1 MAKERSVYELNRTGR
16 YMMQM
21 RPVLKKEALFS
32 DGTADYRDPV
42 EPEVGEPVKIRF
54 RTGKDNVDIVWLCT
68 GEKHLEMTK
77 ICCSGEFDYYEVE
90 MELGEEPFYYY
101 FEVASG
107 LLHVF
112 FDRYGVSREKRE
124 NYLFCIIPGF
134 RTPAWSKGAVMYQI
148 LVDRFYNGDPS
159 NDVLTEEY
167 YYIQC
172 PSRKMEDWDAC
183 PSDFSVGE
191 FYGGD
196 LEGVRQKLDYLQSLG
211 VEVIYF
217 NPLFVSPSNHKYDI
231 QDYDHIDPHYGK
243 IVTDEGELL
252 AAGETDNS
260 KASRYVQ
267 RVTDPVNLKASNQF
281 FAELVEEIHARGMK
295 VILDGVFNHCG
306 SFNKWLDREKIYHAG
321 KDYAGKEYVDGAY
334 LSKESPYRDFF
345 HFNDE
350 NAWPDN
356 QTYEGWWDYDT
367 LPKLNYE
374 GSQELYDYIMRI
386 AAKWV
391 SAPYHADG
399 WRLDVAADLGHS
411 PEMNHR
417 FWRDFRKA
425 VKTANPDAM
434 ILAEHYGDPKDWL
447 AKGDQWDTV
456 MNYDAFM
463 EPLTWFLT
471 GMEKHSD
478 EYIPEKKGKVED
490 FEGAMRH
497 YMASFQTSQ
506 LQCAM
511 NELSNH
517 DHSRFLTR
525 TNGIVGRAA
534 TRGTKAAE
542 EGVNYGIF
550 REAVV
555 VQMTWP
561 GAPTVYY
568 GDEAGVCGFTD
579 PDNRRSYPWGHEDVV
594 MIDFHRDMIRI
605 HKENEALRTGS
616 VKFLQGEKDVLAYG
630 RFNRKQQFVVIL
642 NNSEDK
648 KEITQEVWTIG
659 IPKKGSLERLII
671 TTEAGYSLM
680 PKDYPVEDGR
690 VTVTLMPHSAV
701 VLKYEQE

>member
-42 EPEVGEPVKIRF
+42 EPEAGESVKIRF

-68 GEKHLEMTK
+68 GEKHFEMTK

-112 FDRYGVSREKRE
+112 FDRYGVSRKKRE

-172 PSRKMEDWDAC
+172 PSRKMEDWWHVQLIF
-183 PSDFSVGE
+183 PSAE

-267 RVTDPVNLKASNQF
+267 RVTDQANLKASNQF

-306 SFNKWLDREKIYHAG
+306 SFNKWLDREK
-321 KDYAGKEYVDGAY
+321 D
-334 LSKESPYRDFF
+334 LSCRKRLCRWSLFVQRESVPGF
-345 HFNDE
+345 
-350 NAWPDN
+350 
-356 QTYEGWWDYDT
+356 
-367 LPKLNYE
+367 LP
-374 GSQELYDYIMRI
+374 
-386 AAKWV
+386 
-391 SAPYHADG
+391 
-399 WRLDVAADLGHS
+399 
-411 PEMNHR
+411 
-417 FWRDFRKA
+417 F
-425 VKTANPDAM
+425 
-434 ILAEHYGDPKDWL
+434 
-447 AKGDQWDTV
+447 
-456 MNYDAFM
+456 
-463 EPLTWFLT
+463 
-471 GMEKHSD
+471 
-478 EYIPEKKGKVED
+478 
-490 FEGAMRH
+490 
-497 YMASFQTSQ
+497 
-506 LQCAM
+506 
-511 NELSNH
+511 
-517 DHSRFLTR
+517 
-525 TNGIVGRAA
+525 
-534 TRGTKAAE
+534 
-542 EGVNYGIF
+542 
-550 REAVV
+550 
-555 VQMTWP
+555 
-561 GAPTVYY
+561 
-568 GDEAGVCGFTD
+568 
-579 PDNRRSYPWGHEDVV
+579 
-594 MIDFHRDMIRI
+594 
-605 HKENEALRTGS
+605 
-616 VKFLQGEKDVLAYG
+616 
-630 RFNRKQQFVVIL
+630 
-642 NNSEDK
+642 
-648 KEITQEVWTIG
+648 
-659 IPKKGSLERLII
+659 
-671 TTEAGYSLM
+671 
-680 PKDYPVEDGR
+680 
-690 VTVTLMPHSAV
+690 
-701 VLKYEQE
+701 

>member
-1 MAKERSVYELNRTGR
+1 MKKESSVYELNRIQR

-32 DGTADYRDPV
+32 DGTADYRMPP
-42 EPEVGEPVKIRF
+42 EPEAGEEVTIRF
-54 RTGKDNVDIVWLCT
+54 RTGKNNVDIVWLCT
-68 GEKHLEMTK
+68 EDKHYEMEKTETD
-77 ICCSGEFDYYEVE
+77 GEFDYYSRKVT
-90 MELGEEPFYYY
+90 LGEETFYYS

-112 FDRYGVSREKRE
+112 YDRYGVSKEKR
-124 NYLFCIIPGF
+124 NDYLFFIIPGF
-134 RTPAWSKGAVMYQI
+134 STPAWSKGAVMYQI
-148 LVDRFYNGDPS
+148 LVDRFYNGDPA
-159 NDVLTEEY
+159 NDVLTNEY
-167 YYIQC
+167 YYIQT
-172 PSRKMEDWDAC
+172 PSRQMEDWNEC

-196 LEGVRQKLDYLQSLG
+196 LEGVRQKLDYLQNLG

-231 QDYDHIDPHYGK
+231 QDYDYIDPHYGK
-243 IVTDEGELL
+243 IVSDGGALL
-252 AAGETDNS
+252 SAGETDNS
-260 KASRYVQ
+260 KATRFVR
-267 RVTDPVNLKASNQF
+267 RVTDKANLEASNQF

-306 SFNKWLDREKIYHAG
+306 SFNKWLDREKIYHASG
-321 KDYAGKEYVDGAY
+321 EYEDGAY
-334 LSKESPYRDFF
+334 LSKESPYREFF

-356 QTYEGWWDYDT
+356 KSYEGWWGYDT

-374 GSQELYDYIMRI
+374 GSEELYQYILQI
-386 AAKWV
+386 GVKWV
-391 SAPYHADG
+391 SAPYCVDG

-411 PEMNHR
+411 AEMNHR
-417 FWRDFRKA
+417 FWIDFRKA
-425 VKTANPDAM
+425 VKKANPDAI
-434 ILAEHYGDPKDWL
+434 ILAEHYGDPQDWL
-447 AKGDQWDTV
+447 INGDQWDTV

-478 EYIPEKKGKVED
+478 EYIPEKKGKIED

-525 TNGIVGRAA
+525 TNHVVGRAA
-534 TRGTKAAE
+534 TCGTKAAE
-542 EGVNYGIF
+542 EGVNYGTF

-561 GAPTVYY
+561 GAPTIYY

-579 PDNRRSYPWGHEDVV
+579 PDNRRTYPWGKEDIV
-594 MIDFHRDMIRI
+594 MVDFHRDMIRI
-605 HKENEALRTGS
+605 HRENEALRTGS
-616 VKFLQGEKDVLAYG
+616 LKFLGGGKNLLAYG
-630 RFNRKQQFVVIL
+630 RFNRKQQFVVLL
-642 NNSEDK
+642 NNAAE
-648 KEITQEVWTIG
+648 EQQVTQEVWLAG
-659 IPKKGSLERLII
+659 IPKDAKLERVII
-671 TTEAGYSLM
+671 TTEVGYSLM
-680 PKDYPVEDGR
+680 PHTYQVEDGSI
-690 VTVTLMPHSAV
+690 TLTLMPHSAV
-701 VLKYEQE
+701 VLKCEQQL

>member
-1 MAKERSVYELNRTGR
+1 MKKESSVYELNRIQR

-32 DGTADYRDPV
+32 DGTADYRMPP
-42 EPEVGEPVKIRF
+42 EPEAGEEVTIRF
-54 RTGKDNVDIVWLCT
+54 RTGKNNVDIVWLCT
-68 GEKHLEMTK
+68 EDKHYEMEKTETD
-77 ICCSGEFDYYEVE
+77 GEFDYYSRKVT
-90 MELGEEPFYYY
+90 LGEETFYYS

-112 FDRYGVSREKRE
+112 YDRYGVSKEKR
-124 NYLFCIIPGF
+124 NDYLFFIIPGF
-134 RTPAWSKGAVMYQI
+134 STPAWSKGAVMYQI
-148 LVDRFYNGDPS
+148 LVDRFYNGDPA
-159 NDVLTEEY
+159 NDVLTDEY
-167 YYIQC
+167 YYIQT
-172 PSRKMEDWDAC
+172 PSRQMEDWNEC

-196 LEGVRQKLDYLQSLG
+196 LEGVRQKLDYLQNLG

-231 QDYDHIDPHYGK
+231 QDYDYIDPHYGK
-243 IVTDEGELL
+243 IVSDGGALL

-260 KASRYVQ
+260 KAARFVR
-267 RVTDPVNLKASNQF
+267 RVTDKANLEASNQF

-306 SFNKWLDREKIYHAG
+306 SFNKWLDREKIYHASG
-321 KDYAGKEYVDGAY
+321 EYEDGAY
-334 LSKESPYRDFF
+334 LSKESPYREFF

-356 QTYEGWWDYDT
+356 KSYEGWWGYDT

-374 GSQELYDYIMRI
+374 GSEELYQYILQI
-386 AAKWV
+386 GVKWV
-391 SAPYHADG
+391 SAPYCVDG

-411 PEMNHR
+411 AEMNHR

-425 VKTANPDAM
+425 VKKANPDAI
-434 ILAEHYGDPKDWL
+434 ILAEHYGDPQDWL
-447 AKGDQWDTV
+447 INGDQWDTV

-478 EYIPEKKGKVED
+478 EYIPEKKGKIED

-525 TNGIVGRAA
+525 TNHVVGRAA
-534 TRGTKAAE
+534 TCGTKAAE
-542 EGVNYGIF
+542 EGVNYGTF

-561 GAPTVYY
+561 GAPTIYY

-579 PDNRRSYPWGHEDVV
+579 PDNRRTYPWGKEDIV
-594 MIDFHRDMIRI
+594 MVDFHRDMIRI
-605 HKENEALRTGS
+605 HRENEALRTGS
-616 VKFLQGEKDVLAYG
+616 LKFLGGGKNLLAYG
-630 RFNRKQQFVVIL
+630 RFNRKQQFVVLL
-642 NNSEDK
+642 NNAAE
-648 KEITQEVWTIG
+648 EQQVTQEVWLAG
-659 IPKKGSLERLII
+659 IPKDAKLERVII
-671 TTEAGYSLM
+671 TTEVGYSLM
-680 PKDYPVEDGR
+680 PHTYQVEDGSI
-690 VTVTLMPHSAV
+690 TLTLMPHSAV
-701 VLKYEQE
+701 VLKCEQQL